1 MEMKNAISSG
11 ERFAFYILIALILL
25 YLASGIYSIGQ
36 TQAGVQQRFGRIINP
51 NVKPGIHY
59 ALPWPID
66 KVDRVSVKTVQR
78 ILIDDFSSS
87 LEKGSTSSVFYEMT
101 GLIPYCI
108 SGDNNI
114 VNIICAVQYVVSDPV
129 DYLFRIKANE
139 RLLRDVVSNSI
150 IKCLARLQV
159 DEILTYGKRTIE
171 NILKMEAQ
179 KKLDGLNCGL
189 MISFV
194 ELRDVRPPVTVQGA
208 FDDVIN
214 AKIDKRKI
222 VSQAQSRTNEL
233 LPQAKATATRMTEKA
248 ETYKLERILAA
259 RGETQRFVKQLEAYR
274 KMKKVTKKRLY
285 FEFIKQIFP
294 EIEKV
299 YIVDKEGDKNPAK
312 IKIFAES
319 SR

>member
-1 MEMKNAISSG
+1 MKNAISSG
-11 ERFAFYILIALILL
+11 KKFAFYILIALILL

-78 ILIDDFSSS
+78 MLIDDFSSK
-87 LEKGSTSSVFYEMT
+87 LEKNSTSYVFREMT
-101 GLIPYCI
+101 GLTPYCI

-114 VNIICAVQYVVSDPV
+114 VNMICAIQYIVANPV
-129 DYLFRIKANE
+129 DYLFKIKTNE
-139 RLLRDVVSNSI
+139 RLLRDVISNSI
-150 IKCLARLQV
+150 IKCLVGLRV
-159 DEILTYGKRTIE
+159 DEILTYGKKEIE
-171 NILKMEAQ
+171 NTLKAEVQ
-179 KKLDGLNCGL
+179 KKLDSLSCGL
-189 MISFV
+189 IISFV

-214 AKIDKRKI
+214 AKIDRRKL
-222 VSQAQSRTNEL
+222 VSQAQSRRNEL
-233 LPQAKATATRMTEKA
+233 LPQANATATRIIEKA
-248 ETYKLERILAA
+248 KTYKLERILAA
-259 RGETQRFVKQLEAYR
+259 RGETQRFVKQLEAYQ

-285 FEFIKQIFP
+285 FEFVKQIFP

-299 YIVDKEGDKNPAK
+299 YIMDKEGDKNPAK
-312 IKIFAES
+312 IKIFPEN
-319 SR
+319 

>member
-1 MEMKNAISSG
+1 MKNAISSG
-11 ERFAFYILIALILL
+11 KKFAFYILIALILL

-36 TQAGVQQRFGRIINP
+36 TQAGVHQRFGRIINP
-51 NVKPGIHY
+51 NVKPGVHY

-66 KVDRVSVKTVQR
+66 KIDKVSVKIVQR

-87 LEKGSTSSVFYEMT
+87 LEKGSTSYVFHEMT
-101 GLIPYCI
+101 GLTPYCI

-114 VNIICAVQYVVSDPV
+114 VNIICAIQYTVSNPV
-129 DYLFRIKANE
+129 YYLFRIKANE
-139 RLLRDVVSNSI
+139 RLFRDVICNSI
-150 IKCLARLQV
+150 IKSLAALQV
-159 DEILTYGKRTIE
+159 DEILTYGKRMIE
-171 NILKMEAQ
+171 NTLRTEAQ
-179 KKLDGLNCGL
+179 RKLDSLNCGL
-189 MISFV
+189 IIAFV

-222 VSQAQSRTNEL
+222 VSQAQSRRNEQ
-233 LPQAKATATRMTEKA
+233 LPQANATATRMIEKA
-248 ETYKLERILAA
+248 KTYKLERILAA
-259 RGETQRFVKQLEAYR
+259 HGETQRFVKQLEAYR

-312 IKIFAES
+312 IKIFS
-319 SR
+319 DN

>member
-11 ERFAFYILIALILL
+11 KKFAFYILIALILL

-66 KVDRVSVKTVQR
+66 KVDKVSVKIVQR

-87 LEKGSTSSVFYEMT
+87 LEKNSTSYVFYEMT
-101 GLIPYCI
+101 GLTPYCI

-114 VNIICAVQYVVSDPV
+114 VNMICAVQYTVSDPV

-139 RLLRDVVSNSI
+139 RLLRDVISNSI
-150 IKCLARLQV
+150 IKCLARLGV
-159 DEILTYGKRTIE
+159 DEILTYGKRQIE
-171 NILKMEAQ
+171 NTLKVEAQ
-179 KKLDGLNCGL
+179 KKMDSLNCGL
-189 MISFV
+189 IISFV

-222 VSQAQSRTNEL
+222 VSQAQSRRNEQ
-233 LPQAKATATRMTEKA
+233 LPQANATATRMIEKA
-248 ETYKLERILAA
+248 KTYKLERILAA
-259 RGETQRFVKQLEAYR
+259 HGETQRFVKQLEAYQ

-285 FEFIKQIFP
+285 FEFVKQIFP

-312 IKIFAES
+312 IKIFS
-319 SR
+319 DN

>member
-11 ERFAFYILIALILL
+11 RKFAFYILIVLIVL

-36 TQAGVQQRFGRIINP
+36 TQAGVQQRFGTIINP

-66 KVDRVSVKTVQR
+66 KVDRVSVKIVHR
-78 ILIDDFSSS
+78 ILIDDFFSSI
-87 LEKGSTSSVFYEMT
+87 GQGTTPYAFQEMT
-101 GLIPYCI
+101 GLTPCCI

-114 VNIICAVQYVVSDPV
+114 VNIICAIQFTVSDPV
-129 DYLFRIKANE
+129 NYLFRIKANE
-139 RLLRDVVSNSI
+139 RLFRDVICNSI
-150 IKCLARLQV
+150 IKCLAALGV
-159 DEILTYGKRTIE
+159 DEILTYGKRMIE
-171 NILKMEAQ
+171 NTLKMEAQ
-179 KKLDGLNCGL
+179 KKLDSLNCGL

-194 ELRDVRPPVTVQGA
+194 ELRDVRPPATVQGA

-222 VSQAQSRTNEL
+222 VSQAQSRRNEL
-233 LPQAKATATRMTEKA
+233 LPQANATATRMTEKA
-248 ETYKLERILAA
+248 KTYKLQKISAA
-259 RGETQRFVKQLEAYR
+259 HGESQRFVKQLEAYR
-274 KMKKVTKKRLY
+274 KMKEVTKKQLY
-285 FEFIKQIFP
+285 FEFVKQIFP

-299 YIVDKEGDKNPAK
+299 YIVDRAVRKGGT
-312 IKIFAES
+312 

>member
-1 MEMKNAISSG
+1 MKNAISSG
-11 ERFAFYILIALILL
+11 KKFAFYILIALILL

-78 ILIDDFSSS
+78 MLIDDFSSK
-87 LEKGSTSSVFYEMT
+87 LEKNSTSYVFREMT
-101 GLIPYCI
+101 GLTPYCI

-114 VNIICAVQYVVSDPV
+114 VNMICAIQYTVADPV
-129 DYLFRIKANE
+129 DYLFKIKTNE
-139 RLLRDVVSNSI
+139 RVLRDVISNSI
-150 IKCLARLQV
+150 IKCLVGLGV
-159 DEILTYGKRTIE
+159 DEILTYGKREIE
-171 NILKMEAQ
+171 NTLKAEVQ
-179 KKLDGLNCGL
+179 RKLDSLSCGL
-189 MISFV
+189 IISFV

-214 AKIDKRKI
+214 AKIDRRKL
-222 VSQAQSRTNEL
+222 VSQAQSRRNEL
-233 LPQAKATATRMTEKA
+233 LPQANATATRMIEKA
-248 ETYKLERILAA
+248 KTYKLERILAA
-259 RGETQRFVKQLEAYR
+259 SGETQRFVKQLEAYQT
-274 KMKKVTKKRLY
+274 MKNVTKKRLY
-285 FEFIKQIFP
+285 FEFVKQIFP

-312 IKIFAES
+312 IKIFSEN
-319 SR
+319 

>member
-1 MEMKNAISSG
+1 MKNAILSG
-11 ERFAFYILIALILL
+11 KRFAFYILIALILL

-66 KVDRVSVKTVQR
+66 KVDKVSVKIVQR
-78 ILIDDFSSS
+78 ILIDDFSSNFEEYS
-87 LEKGSTSSVFYEMT
+87 APYAFREMT
-101 GLIPYCI
+101 GLTPYCI

-114 VNIICAVQYVVSDPV
+114 VNMICAVQYTVSDPV

-139 RLLRDVVSNSI
+139 RLLRDVISNSI
-150 IKCLARLQV
+150 IKCLAGLGV
-159 DEILTYGKRTIE
+159 DETLTYGKRRIE
-171 NILKMEAQ
+171 NTLKTEAQ
-179 KKLDGLNCGL
+179 KKLDSLNCGL
-189 MISFV
+189 IISFV
-194 ELRDVRPPVTVQGA
+194 ELRDVRPPTTVQGA

-222 VSQAQSRTNEL
+222 VSQAQSRRNEQ
-233 LPQAKATATRMTEKA
+233 LPQANATATRMIEKA
-248 ETYKLERILAA
+248 KTYKLQKISAA
-259 RGETQRFVKQLEAYR
+259 HGETQRFSKQLEAYQ
-274 KMKKVTKKRLY
+274 KMKEVTKKRLY

-299 YIVDKEGDKNPAK
+299 YIIDKEGGQVPAK
-312 IKIFAES
+312 IKIFS
-319 SR
+319 DN

>member
-11 ERFAFYILIALILL
+11 KKFAFCILIALILL

-66 KVDRVSVKTVQR
+66 KIDKVSVKIVQR
-78 ILIDDFSSS
+78 ILIDDFSSRF
-87 LEKGSTSSVFYEMT
+87 EKYSIPYAFREMT
-101 GLIPYCI
+101 GLTPYCI

-114 VNIICAVQYVVSDPV
+114 VNMICAVQYTVSDPV

-139 RLLRDVVSNSI
+139 RLLRDVISNSI
-150 IKCLARLQV
+150 IKCLAVLEV
-159 DEILTYGKRTIE
+159 DEILTYGKRKIE
-171 NILKMEAQ
+171 NTLKTEVQ
-179 KKLDGLNCGL
+179 KKLDSLNCGL
-189 MISFV
+189 IISFV
-194 ELRDVRPPVTVQGA
+194 ELRDVRPLATVQGA

-222 VSQAQSRTNEL
+222 VSQAQSRRNEQ
-233 LPQAKATATRMTEKA
+233 LPQANATATRMIEKA
-248 ETYKLERILAA
+248 KTYKLERILTA
-259 RGETQRFVKQLEAYR
+259 RGETQRFIKQLEAYQ
-274 KMKKVTKKRLY
+274 KMKRVTKKRLY
-285 FEFIKQIFP
+285 FDFIKQIFP

-312 IKIFAES
+312 IKIFS
-319 SR
+319 DR